1 MTTEILVADPRAPRQ
16 QRRYAETLD
25 AAAAVFSSKGYHGAS
40 TKDIA
45 DRLGI
50 RQASLYY
57 YFPSKAD
64 ALFEVC
70 RIGVEGFV
78 ARLRAIL
85 DGPGT
90 PGEKLHEAVASHLT
104 PMVDR
109 REYVTVFLKERQ
121 HLSGDHRRRVN
132 EAARSYDD
140 LFETMIRA
148 GIAGGAFRDDLDPRQ
163 TVMSIL
169 GLCNST
175 FDWHR
180 PEHGPIEK
188 VAEAHTALLCDG
200 LTAVSARSA

>member
-1 MTTEILVADPRAPRQ
+1 MTDSPAPRQ

-25 AAAAVFSSKGYHGAS
+25 AAAAVFAEKGFHGSS

-45 DRLGI
+45 DRLSI

-78 ARLRAIL
+78 VGLRAIL
-85 DGPGT
+85 DS
-90 PGEKLHEAVASHLT
+90 GEDASDKMALAVASHLT
-104 PMVDR
+104 PMQDR
-109 REYVTVFLKERQ
+109 RDYVKVFLKERH
-121 HLSGDHRRRVN
+121 HLSGEHRRRISA
-132 EAARSYDD
+132 AARSYEN
-140 LFETMIRA
+140 LFEEMIRT
-148 GIAGGAFRDDLDPRQ
+148 GIEEGAFRNGIDPRQ
-163 TVMSIL
+163 TVLSIL
-169 GLCNST
+169 GMCNST

-188 VAEAHTALLCDG
+188 VAEAHATLLAGG
-200 LTAVSARSA
+200 LGVT

>member
-1 MTTEILVADPRAPRQ
+1 MTTRILVADPQAPRQ

-25 AAAAVFSSKGYHGAS
+25 AAAAVFAAKGYHGAS

-57 YFPSKAD
+57 YFPSKSD

-85 DGPGT
+85 DGPGDT
-90 PGEKLHEAVASHLT
+90 LKKLSDAVVSHLR
-104 PMVDR
+104 PMEDR
-109 REYVTVFLKERQ
+109 RDYVKVFLKERQ
-121 HLSGDHRRRVN
+121 HLSGEHRRRVG

-140 LFETMIRA
+140 LFESMIRLGIDA
-148 GIAGGAFRDDLDPRQ
+148 GVFRSDLEPRK
-163 TVMSIL
+163 TVLAIL

-180 PEHGPIEK
+180 PEHGPIEQ
-188 VAEAHTALLCDG
+188 VAAAHTALLCNG
-200 LTAVSARSA
+200 LTAVSDQSG

>member
-1 MTTEILVADPRAPRQ
+1 MTTEILVAEPRAPRQ

-25 AAAAVFSSKGYHGAS
+25 AAAAVFASKGYHGAS

-90 PGEKLHEAVASHLT
+90 WTDKFEDAVGSHLT

-109 REYVTVFLKERQ
+109 RDYVKVFLKERH
-121 HLSGDHRRRVN
+121 HLTGAHRRRVG
-132 EAARSYDD
+132 EAARSYND
-140 LFETMIRA
+140 LFEAMIRA
-148 GIAGGAFRDDLDPRQ
+148 GIAEGSIRDDLDPRQ
-163 TVMSIL
+163 TVLSIL
-169 GLCNST
+169 GMCNST

-180 PEHGPIEK
+180 PEHGPIEN
-188 VAEAHTALLCDG
+188 VAAAHAALLSHG
-200 LTAVSARSA
+200 LAPASPDIL

>member
-1 MTTEILVADPRAPRQ
+1 MTSDILVAEPRLPRQ

-25 AAAAVFSSKGYHGAS
+25 AAAAVFAGKGYHGAS

-85 DGPGT
+85 DGPGSAGT
-90 PGEKLHEAVASHLT
+90 KLCEAVASHLT

-109 REYVTVFLKERQ
+109 RDYVKVFLKERH
-121 HLSGDHRRRVN
+121 HLSGEHRRRVG

-140 LFETMIRA
+140 LFEHMIRN
-148 GIAGGAFRDDLDPRQ
+148 GIAEGAFRCDLDPRQ

-180 PEHGPIEK
+180 PEHGPIEQ
-188 VAEAHTALLCDG
+188 VAQAHAALLSRG
-200 LTAVSARSA
+200 LTAPSGHSI

>member
-1 MTTEILVADPRAPRQ
+1 MMTEILVADSRAPRQ

-25 AAAAVFSSKGYHGAS
+25 AAAAVFAGKGYHGAS

-85 DGPGT
+85 DGPGSSID
-90 PGEKLHEAVASHLT
+90 KLHQAIASHLT

-109 REYVTVFLKERQ
+109 RDYVKVFMKERH
-121 HLSGDHRRRVN
+121 HLSGEHRRQVN
-132 EAARSYDD
+132 AVARSYDN
-140 LFETMIRA
+140 LFEDMIRA
-148 GIAGGAFRDDLDPRQ
+148 GVADGTFRANLGPRQ
-163 TVMSIL
+163 TVLSIL

-180 PEHGPIEK
+180 PEHGPIED
-188 VAEAHTALLCDG
+188 VAWAHAELLIHG
-200 LTAVSARSA
+200 LMAPSR

>member
-1 MTTEILVADPRAPRQ
+1 MPNELLVTPSPAPRQ

-25 AAAAVFSSKGYHGAS
+25 AAAAVFAEKGYHGAS

-45 DRLGI
+45 DRLSI

-64 ALFEVC
+64 GLFEVC

-78 ARLRAIL
+78 VGLRAIL
-85 DGPGT
+85 DGVDDSARRL
-90 PGEKLHEAVASHLT
+90 ELAIASHLT
-104 PMVDR
+104 PMRDR
-109 REYVTVFLKERQ
+109 RDYVKVFLKERH
-121 HLSGDHRRRVN
+121 HLSGENRRRIGT
-132 EAARSYDD
+132 AARSYEQ
-140 LFETMIRA
+140 LFEELIRNGVAA
-148 GIAGGAFRDDLDPRQ
+148 GVFRNSIDPRQ
-163 TVMSIL
+163 TVLAIL

-188 VAEAHTALLCDG
+188 VAEAHAALLSDG
-200 LTAVSARSA
+200 IIDG

>member
-1 MTTEILVADPRAPRQ
+1 MSTDILVAEPRAPRQ

-85 DGPGT
+85 DDPGT
-90 PGEKLHEAVASHLT
+90 AADKLREAIASHLT
-104 PMVDR
+104 PMEDR
-109 REYVTVFLKERQ
+109 RDYVKVFLKERH
-121 HLSGDHRRRVN
+121 HLTGAHRRRIS

-140 LFETMIRA
+140 LFEAMICA
-148 GIAGGAFRDDLDPRQ
+148 GIADGSFRTDLDPRQ
-163 TVMSIL
+163 TVLSIL

-180 PEHGPIEK
+180 PEHGPIEN
-188 VAEAHTALLCDG
+188 VAHAHAMLLSHG
-200 LTAVSARSA
+200 LTPDPR

>member
-1 MTTEILVADPRAPRQ
+1 MTSEILVAESRAPRQ

-25 AAAAVFSSKGYHGAS
+25 AAAAVFATKGYHGAS

-70 RIGVEGFV
+70 HIGVEGFV
-78 ARLRAIL
+78 ARLRTIL

-90 PGEKLHEAVASHLT
+90 WAEKFHDAIASHLT

-109 REYVTVFLKERQ
+109 RDYVTVFLKERH
-121 HLSGDHRRRVN
+121 HLSGAHRRRVG

-148 GIAGGAFRDDLDPRQ
+148 GIAEGSIRGDLDPRQ
-163 TVMSIL
+163 TVLSIL
-169 GLCNST
+169 GMCNST

-180 PEHGPIEK
+180 PEHGAIEN
-188 VAEAHTALLCDG
+188 VAAAHAALLSHG
-200 LTAVSARSA
+200 LAPVTSDIV

>member
-1 MTTEILVADPRAPRQ
+1 MTTDILVADPNTPRQ

-25 AAAAVFSSKGYHGAS
+25 AAAAVFAAKGYHGAS

-85 DGPGT
+85 DGPG
-90 PGEKLHEAVASHLT
+90 GALDKLSEAVVSHLR
-104 PMVDR
+104 PMEDR
-109 REYVTVFLKERQ
+109 RDYVKVFLKERQ
-121 HLSGDHRRRVN
+121 HLSGEHRRRVG

-140 LFETMIRA
+140 LFENMIRL
-148 GIAGGAFRDDLDPRQ
+148 GIDEGVFRADLAARQ
-163 TVMSIL
+163 TVLSIL
-169 GLCNST
+169 GLCNAT

-180 PEHGPIEK
+180 PEHGPIEQ
-188 VAEAHTALLCDG
+188 VAAAHTELLCHG
-200 LTAVSARSA
+200 LSAGSRETQ